1 MFFRPSNLANG
12 NPFRC
17 RGLSLYRKC
26 GETEIVLRALTLL
39 SRPYSQRRNDGCDEK
54 YNGFDGD
61 GDDDTNDDDDDDDD
75 VDNDEAG
82 DVDKDDADD
91 DDVGVYGVEEE
102 EDDDADDDEITMDM
116 NMWRCIKVMPLMIM
130 MMMTMF
136 SMMVHL

>member
-1 MFFRPSNLANG
+1 MFFRLSNLANG

-54 YNGFDGD
+54 YNGYDGD
-61 GDDDTNDDDDDDDD
+61 GDDDTNDDDDDDDDDDD

-91 DDVGVYGVEEE
+91 DVGVYGVEEE
-102 EDDDADDDEITMDM
+102 DDDDDADDGEITMDII
-116 NMWRCIKVMPLMIM
+116 CGDASKSCL
-130 MMMTMF
+130 
-136 SMMVHL
+136 